1 MHDTLPLLN
10 NGKFPRIYRGKVET
24 LQINLGYLCNQ
35 ACLHCHVNAGPTRK
49 EQMTLDTIEE
59 IVQLIDNVKPKM
71 VDLTGGAP
79 ELNVHFKYLVT
90 EITKRRISII
100 DRCNLTILSEPGQE
114 DLTQF
119 LSKHKVIVT
128 ASLPCYSEENVNSQ
142 RGDGVFERSIDG
154 LRQLNGAGYGK
165 GNPDLQLHLV
175 YNPIGAS
182 LPPPQKTLEKEYK
195 QHLSENYDVSFDS
208 LLTITNMPIKR
219 FGSTLISRGEFESY
233 LQLLESSYQEKNLES
248 VMCKTL
254 LSIDWEGYVY
264 DCDFNQML
272 GLPFGDAEKKIHVRD
287 LKMGELDGNPIAVR
301 DHCFGCTAGNGSSC
315 SGAMQ

>member
-10 NGKFPRIYRGKVET
+10 NDKFPRIHRGKVET

-142 RGDGVFERSIDG
+142 RGDGVFDRSIDG

-195 QHLSENYDVSFDS
+195 QHLSENYSVSFDS

-219 FGSTLISRGEFESY
+219 FGSTLISRGEFGSY

-272 GLPFGDAEKKIHVRD
+272 GLPFGDTEKKTHVRD
-287 LKMGELDGNPIAVR
+287 LKMAEIEGNPIAVR

>member
-90 EITKRRISII
+90 QITKRRISII

-119 LSKHKVIVT
+119 LSNHKVIVT

-165 GNPDLQLHLV
+165 GNSDLQLHLV

-219 FGSTLISRGEFESY
+219 FGSTLISRGEFGSY

-272 GLPFGDAEKKIHVRD
+272 GLPFGDTEKKIHVRD

>member
-10 NGKFPRIYRGKVET
+10 NDKFPRIHRGKVET

-142 RGDGVFERSIDG
+142 RGDGVFDRSIDG
-154 LRQLNGAGYGK
+154 LRKLNGAGYGN

-195 QHLSENYDVSFDS
+195 QHLSENYSVSFDS

-219 FGSTLISRGEFESY
+219 FGSTLISRGEFGPY

-272 GLPFGDAEKKIHVRD
+272 GLPFGDTEKKTHVRD
-287 LKMGELDGNPIAVR
+287 LKMAEIEGNPIAVR

>member
-10 NGKFPRIYRGKVET
+10 NDKFPRIHRGKVET

-142 RGDGVFERSIDG
+142 RGDGVFDRSVDG

-195 QHLSENYDVSFDS
+195 QHLSENYSVSFDS

-272 GLPFGDAEKKIHVRD
+272 GLPFGDTEKKTHVRD
-287 LKMGELDGNPIAVR
+287 LKMAEIEGNPIAVR

>member
-1 MHDTLPLLN
+1 M
-10 NGKFPRIYRGKVET
+10 
-24 LQINLGYLCNQ
+24 QINLGYLCNQ

-90 EITKRRISII
+90 QITKRRISII

-142 RGDGVFERSIDG
+142 RGDGVFDRSIDG

-195 QHLSENYDVSFDS
+195 QHLSENYSVSFDS

-219 FGSTLISRGEFESY
+219 FGSTLISRGEFGSY

-272 GLPFGDAEKKIHVRD
+272 GLPFGDTEKKTHVRD
-287 LKMGELDGNPIAVR
+287 LKMAEIEGNPIAVR

>member
-90 EITKRRISII
+90 QITKRRISII

-142 RGDGVFERSIDG
+142 RVDGVFERSIDG

-219 FGSTLISRGEFESY
+219 FGSTLISRGEFGPY

-272 GLPFGDAEKKIHVRD
+272 GLPFGDTEKKTHVRD
-287 LKMGELDGNPIAVR
+287 LKMAEIEGNPIAVR

-315 SGAMQ
+315 SGARQ

>member
-10 NGKFPRIYRGKVET
+10 NGKFPRIYREKVET

-59 IVQLIDNVKPKM
+59 IVQLIDDVKPKM

-119 LSKHKVIVT
+119 LSKHRVIVT
-128 ASLPCYSEENVNSQ
+128 ASLPCYSEENVDSQ

-154 LRQLNGAGYGK
+154 LRQLNGVGYGK

-219 FGSTLISRGEFESY
+219 FGSTLISRGEFGSY

-272 GLPFGDAEKKIHVRD
+272 GLP
-287 LKMGELDGNPIAVR
+287 
-301 DHCFGCTAGNGSSC
+301 
-315 SGAMQ
+315 

>member
-1 MHDTLPLLN
+1 M
-10 NGKFPRIYRGKVET
+10 
-24 LQINLGYLCNQ
+24 
-35 ACLHCHVNAGPTRK
+35 
-49 EQMTLDTIEE
+49 
-59 IVQLIDNVKPKM
+59 
-71 VDLTGGAP
+71 
-79 ELNVHFKYLVT
+79 
-90 EITKRRISII
+90 
-100 DRCNLTILSEPGQE
+100 TILVVKA
-114 DLTQF
+114 LI
-119 LSKHKVIVT
+119 LSKNKVIVT

-219 FGSTLISRGEFESY
+219 FGSTLISRGEFGSY

-248 VMCKTL
+248 VQQCSNLRSK
-254 LSIDWEGYVY
+254 
-264 DCDFNQML
+264 
-272 GLPFGDAEKKIHVRD
+272 PHVSTGMAPVASRASA
-287 LKMGELDGNPIAVR
+287 NI
-301 DHCFGCTAGNGSSC
+301 C
-315 SGAMQ
+315 

>member
-90 EITKRRISII
+90 QITKRRISII

-219 FGSTLISRGEFESY
+219 FGSTLISRGEFGSY
-233 LQLLESSYQEKNLES
+233 LQLLERSYQEKNLES

-272 GLPFGDAEKKIHVRD
+272 GLPFGDEEKKIHVRD

>member
-10 NGKFPRIYRGKVET
+10 NGKFPRIYREKVET

-59 IVQLIDNVKPKM
+59 IVQLIDDVKPKM

-119 LSKHKVIVT
+119 LSKHRVIVT
-128 ASLPCYSEENVNSQ
+128 ASLPCYSEENVDSQ

-219 FGSTLISRGEFESY
+219 FGSTLISRGEFGSY

-272 GLPFGDAEKKIHVRD
+272 GLPFGDTEKKTHVRD
-287 LKMGELDGNPIAVR
+287 LKMAEIEGNPIAVR

>member
-10 NGKFPRIYRGKVET
+10 NDKFPRIHRGKVET

-142 RGDGVFERSIDG
+142 RGDGVFDRSIDG
-154 LRQLNGAGYGK
+154 LRKLNGAGYGN

-195 QHLSENYDVSFDS
+195 QHLSENYSVSFDS

-219 FGSTLISRGEFESY
+219 FGSTLISRGEFGSY

-272 GLPFGDAEKKIHVRD
+272 GLPFGDTEKKTHVRD
-287 LKMGELDGNPIAVR
+287 LKMAEIEGNPIAVR

>member
-90 EITKRRISII
+90 QITKRRISII

-119 LSKHKVIVT
+119 LSNHKVIVT

-195 QHLSENYDVSFDS
+195 QHLSENYEVSFDS

-272 GLPFGDAEKKIHVRD
+272 GLPFGDTEKKIHVRD

>member
-10 NGKFPRIYRGKVET
+10 NDKFPRIHRGKVET

-142 RGDGVFERSIDG
+142 RGDGVFDRSIDG

-195 QHLSENYDVSFDS
+195 QHLSENYSVSFDS

-219 FGSTLISRGEFESY
+219 FGSTLISRGEFGPY

-272 GLPFGDAEKKIHVRD
+272 GLPFGDTEKKTHVRD
-287 LKMGELDGNPIAVR
+287 LKMAEIEGNPIAVR

>member
-10 NGKFPRIYRGKVET
+10 NGKFPRIHRGKVET

-90 EITKRRISII
+90 QITKRRISII

-142 RGDGVFERSIDG
+142 RGDGVFKRSIDG

-219 FGSTLISRGEFESY
+219 FGSTLISRGEFGSY

-272 GLPFGDAEKKIHVRD
+272 GLPFGDTEKKTHVRD
-287 LKMGELDGNPIAVR
+287 LKMAEIEGNPIAVR

>member
-49 EQMTLDTIEE
+49 EQMTIDTIEE

-90 EITKRRISII
+90 QITKRRISII

-219 FGSTLISRGEFESY
+219 FGSTLISRGEFGSY
-233 LQLLESSYQEKNLES
+233 LQLLESSYQEKNLAS

-272 GLPFGDAEKKIHVRD
+272 GLPFGDTEKKIHVRD

>member
-90 EITKRRISII
+90 QITKRRISII

>member
-10 NGKFPRIYRGKVET
+10 NGKFPRIYREKVET

-90 EITKRRISII
+90 QITKRRISII

-195 QHLSENYDVSFDS
+195 QHLSENYSVSFDS

-219 FGSTLISRGEFESY
+219 FGSTLISRGEFGSY

-272 GLPFGDAEKKIHVRD
+272 GLPFGDTEKKTHVRD
-287 LKMGELDGNPIAVR
+287 LKMAEIEGNPIAVR

>member
-10 NGKFPRIYRGKVET
+10 NGKFPRIHRGKVET

-59 IVQLIDNVKPKM
+59 IVQLIDDVKPKV

-119 LSKHKVIVT
+119 LSKHRVIVT

-142 RGDGVFERSIDG
+142 RGDGVFDRSIDG

-195 QHLSENYDVSFDS
+195 QHLSENYSVSFDS

-219 FGSTLISRGEFESY
+219 FGSTLISRGEFGSY

-272 GLPFGDAEKKIHVRD
+272 GLPFGDTEKKTHVRD
-287 LKMGELDGNPIAVR
+287 LKMAEIEGNPIAVR

>member
-10 NGKFPRIYRGKVET
+10 NGKFPRIHRGKVET

-59 IVQLIDNVKPKM
+59 IVQLIDDVKPKM

-119 LSKHKVIVT
+119 LSKHRVIVT
-128 ASLPCYSEENVNSQ
+128 ASLPCYSEENVDSQ

-219 FGSTLISRGEFESY
+219 FGSTLISRGEFGSY

-272 GLPFGDAEKKIHVRD
+272 GLPFGDTEKKTHVRD
-287 LKMGELDGNPIAVR
+287 LKMAEIEGNPIAVR

-315 SGAMQ
+315 SGAIQ

>member
-10 NGKFPRIYRGKVET
+10 NGKFPRIYREKVET

-59 IVQLIDNVKPKM
+59 IVQLIDDVKPKM

-119 LSKHKVIVT
+119 LSKHRVIVT

-219 FGSTLISRGEFESY
+219 FGSTLISRGEFGSY

-272 GLPFGDAEKKIHVRD
+272 GLPFGDTEKKTHVRD
-287 LKMGELDGNPIAVR
+287 LKMAEIEGNPIAVR

>member
-1 MHDTLPLLN
+1 MH
-10 NGKFPRIYRGKVET
+10 RGKVET

-49 EQMTLDTIEE
+49 EQMTIDTIEE

-195 QHLSENYDVSFDS
+195 QHLSENYSVSFDS

-219 FGSTLISRGEFESY
+219 FGSTLISRGEFGSY

-272 GLPFGDAEKKIHVRD
+272 GLPFGDTEKKTHIRD
-287 LKMGELDGNPIAVR
+287 LKMAEIEGNPIAVR

>member
-1 MHDTLPLLN
+1 
-10 NGKFPRIYRGKVET
+10 
-24 LQINLGYLCNQ
+24 
-35 ACLHCHVNAGPTRK
+35 
-49 EQMTLDTIEE
+49 
-59 IVQLIDNVKPKM
+59 
-71 VDLTGGAP
+71 
-79 ELNVHFKYLVT
+79 
-90 EITKRRISII
+90 
-100 DRCNLTILSEPGQE
+100 
-114 DLTQF
+114 
-119 LSKHKVIVT
+119 
-128 ASLPCYSEENVNSQ
+128 
-142 RGDGVFERSIDG
+142 
-154 LRQLNGAGYGK
+154 
-165 GNPDLQLHLV
+165 
-175 YNPIGAS
+175 S

-219 FGSTLISRGEFESY
+219 FGSTLISRGEFGSY

-272 GLPFGDAEKKIHVRD
+272 GLPLGDTEKKIHVRD
-287 LKMGELDGNPIAVR
+287 LKIAELEGNPIAVR

>member
-10 NGKFPRIYRGKVET
+10 NGKFPRIYREKVET

-119 LSKHKVIVT
+119 LSKHRVIVT

-154 LRQLNGAGYGK
+154 LRQLNGVGYGK

-219 FGSTLISRGEFESY
+219 FGSTLISRGEFGSY

-272 GLPFGDAEKKIHVRD
+272 GLPFGDTEKKTHVRD
-287 LKMGELDGNPIAVR
+287 LKMAEIEGNPIAVR

>member
-219 FGSTLISRGEFESY
+219 FGSTLISRGEFGSY
-233 LQLLESSYQEKNLES
+233 LQLLESSYQEKNLAS

-272 GLPFGDAEKKIHVRD
+272 GLPFGDTEKKIHVRD

>member
-90 EITKRRISII
+90 QITKRRISII

-219 FGSTLISRGEFESY
+219 FGSTLISRGEFGSY
-233 LQLLESSYQEKNLES
+233 LQLLESSYQEKNLAS

-272 GLPFGDAEKKIHVRD
+272 GLPFGDTEKKIHVRD

>member
-10 NGKFPRIYRGKVET
+10 NDKFPRIHRGKVET

-90 EITKRRISII
+90 QITKRRISII

-119 LSKHKVIVT
+119 LSNHKVIVT

-195 QHLSENYDVSFDS
+195 QHLSENYEVSFDS

-219 FGSTLISRGEFESY
+219 FGSTLISRGEFGSY

-272 GLPFGDAEKKIHVRD
+272 GLPFGDKEKKIHVRD

>member
-10 NGKFPRIYRGKVET
+10 NGKFPRIHRGKVET

-59 IVQLIDNVKPKM
+59 IVQLIDDVKPKM

-119 LSKHKVIVT
+119 LSKHRVIVT
-128 ASLPCYSEENVNSQ
+128 ASLPCYSEENVDSQ

-272 GLPFGDAEKKIHVRD
+272 GLPFGDTEKKTHVRD
-287 LKMGELDGNPIAVR
+287 LKMAEIEGNPIAVR

>member
-1 MHDTLPLLN
+1 
-10 NGKFPRIYRGKVET
+10 
-24 LQINLGYLCNQ
+24 
-35 ACLHCHVNAGPTRK
+35 
-49 EQMTLDTIEE
+49 MTLDTIEE

-142 RGDGVFERSIDG
+142 RGDGVFDRSVDG

-195 QHLSENYDVSFDS
+195 QHLSENYSVSFDS

-219 FGSTLISRGEFESY
+219 FGSTLISRGEFGSY

-272 GLPFGDAEKKIHVRD
+272 GLPFGDTEKKTHVRD
-287 LKMGELDGNPIAVR
+287 LKMAEIEGNPIAVR

>member
-90 EITKRRISII
+90 QITKRRISII

-165 GNPDLQLHLV
+165 GNSDLQLHLV

-272 GLPFGDAEKKIHVRD
+272 GLPFGDTEKKTHVRD
-287 LKMGELDGNPIAVR
+287 LKMAEIEGNPIAVR

>member
-10 NGKFPRIYRGKVET
+10 NGKFPRIHRGKVET

-59 IVQLIDNVKPKM
+59 IVQLIDDVKPKM

-119 LSKHKVIVT
+119 LSKHRVIVT

-219 FGSTLISRGEFESY
+219 FG
-233 LQLLESSYQEKNLES
+233 
-248 VMCKTL
+248 
-254 LSIDWEGYVY
+254 
-264 DCDFNQML
+264 
-272 GLPFGDAEKKIHVRD
+272 
-287 LKMGELDGNPIAVR
+287 
-301 DHCFGCTAGNGSSC
+301 
-315 SGAMQ
+315 

>member
-90 EITKRRISII
+90 QITKRRISII

-219 FGSTLISRGEFESY
+219 FGSTLISRGEFGSY

-272 GLPFGDAEKKIHVRD
+272 GLPFGDEEKKIHVRD